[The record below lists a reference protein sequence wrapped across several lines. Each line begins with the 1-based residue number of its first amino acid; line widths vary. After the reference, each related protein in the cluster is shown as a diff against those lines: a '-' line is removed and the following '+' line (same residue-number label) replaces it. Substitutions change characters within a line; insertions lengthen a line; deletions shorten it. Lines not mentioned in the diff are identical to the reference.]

1 MPKHIFAKEY
11 EKYLIS
17 GKEEALNSLASGS
30 IEKEYFVL
38 IRKLLNEEL
47 SPRLQREID
56 YFVRRVPESQC
67 YRLKALNIFKK
78 LQNNPDKKDEIIKD
92 IKKLFNLGSVKS
104 YSKPVKYNKVS
115 NDQNQKEDEKKLPN
129 SLDIN
134 KYIKTKQFIE
144 DIYSNEVDPEDM
156 NIEDYF
162 DYKSV
167 KLNIDCNKLTEDLLV
182 KAFTNKNNYSVF
194 SDFVVKNI
202 TYLKLDKFKKVIK
215 LIVEK
220 CSKNEQSK
228 KRFRELVLK
237 EIDHFLNEQINVL
250 LEYRNEF
257 DFDELVSEL
266 ISRKYYEETKDN
278 LERVKKLKEI
288 KKLLN
293 ENKFEEDKMTRNVL
307 YSILYLNSK
316 MNIFEL
322 DTFIEYL
329 KCPIFE
335 NSSIYHIEKELKE
348 KIKKNKN
355 QKDIFHCQIIEPNY
369 NEEVKL
375 IKKCLKHFYLK
386 EKIPFEKF
394 NKYFY
399 TDFITEFYSKMQFY
413 LGKEEPLKDNT
424 LSSYEIDNLMEET
437 ILTICE
443 FNKESFNISD
453 DIELIL
459 EVKNI
464 KTLYLNIYEINTE
477 NYYYSNKKSFDET
490 ISLDGIVPTYED
502 IFSYND
508 KPQLLTEKKVLISK
522 LPKKRGL
529 FVVEFIGN
537 GHVSRAVIQRGNL
550 ICIHKNTING
560 KVLYILDE
568 ENKICKGEKTGVWIN
583 NVWYPSI
590 EKTGAILIPYSVKGD
605 TFILKHE
612 DFCCIEQSISIPNE
626 SYELSGLFIID
637 EESFLMGNVAKILV
651 RPYLFV
657 CNELCPLENLKNVK
671 LTINSIKTEN
681 NQEIPSITVIDN
693 IKLSYDKEFSFE
705 FQVPAKLKYVNFTLS
720 GEIKPK
726 TRDNVETLNIS
737 QELHFNRN
745 FEYDKLMKQDIDG
758 NYILH
763 FLGRNGEPKGN
774 HQVELNINHKFQSI
788 INKDKSILLE
798 SDLEGKINL
807 GKLNDVEKLEID
819 KTSFEIEQFP
829 KLTYM
834 SSMTI
839 LENQQINLP
848 FNKMEGYEI
857 HFLRIKGTKIVENLS
872 DSLNIKITDEKHN
885 LGNIALPKL
894 SEGIY
899 KLVINDCDIIINVI
913 KGKVMDIQDF
923 VLTDSGNIR
932 YNNNVETSIA
942 IEKVS
947 YENKELKIKLNKNN
961 KSINNPRVH
970 INCVQYLPKKL
981 NKNLE
986 LFSQSKFYQF
996 RMMNEEQ
1003 EFNITKATNIYLN
1016 NKILSD
1022 EIQYVLDRKQYEINL
1037 GNSLEKPSLLLK
1049 PQFIRDTTTEIK
1061 EGREG
1066 EGFGR
1071 LNAKEK
1077 RGYPVESCCKKCKRR
1092 LEMEDTRI
1100 KVHDFINVSP
1110 LIEENLIPDENGE
1123 VIIKDIDLKEYS
1135 FLHILCFDNISCNE
1149 DCFCLKNGV
1158 TSLRD
1163 LRAVN
1168 DLELNKNYCELRKIY
1183 PLSKKDKHHIND
1195 ITSTKFKLFDSLE
1208 KYVEFINII
1217 NPSLNKELK
1226 DFSFLLNFNNLNL
1239 NEKLEKITQYFSHET
1254 NIYLYFHHYDF
1265 FNKFI
1270 YPILKYKSEKT
1281 FIDYFLLDYKEKI
1294 LEFTKLQKVKQL
1306 NTFEKCLLIYT
1317 IRKDNKKLAC
1327 SLARQIRAQSPKEN
1341 QSEIK
1346 RLFNIALNLKS
1357 IEETKEIENIKVQK
1371 NSLKRPDEFLAFEMP
1386 KKLCCKKIVPSYD
1399 VDDYFDVDDD
1409 IAERINEKSQLFKE
1423 QGKTKEYCETQYYN
1437 RVFKNSDS
1445 NSRVKPNHFF
1455 ADLAKYWSEND
1466 SIRNIGFKTDN
1477 ILTKPNN
1484 LTEIIFML
1492 SVLDLEEKTLPQSQN
1507 LINDK
1512 GLGLTIEANTNAYL
1526 LTKEINETQL
1536 NTDNKYSLILAQMVF
1551 EADKANKSDEKEP
1564 TKFLINRT
1572 YLQKTIVTNISPDD
1586 ITCEILMNIPEGS
1599 LPIDSD
1605 EYKIIETANIKNYK
1619 SVVFEQKFYFPQE
1632 GTFKVYP
1639 ASASINGL
1647 IIAKSGLKTYEV
1659 VSNIKLSKEEIS
1671 NIDDV
1676 LDQGNKKEVLEFIK
1690 KSEVIDEEDLRK
1702 IYWMLKEKDFYSQL
1716 INILKEKYLY
1726 DDDIWQFSIE
1736 NDDIDSLKEYIHN
1749 HKDKEIFKS
1758 IGHEFDLQYLK
1769 VDKTN
1774 NAHILNHLDYYPILK
1789 NRIFKLPRSK
1799 SILTVQLRDTYQD
1812 YVSYLITLPKIND
1825 YQYMRLSYYLI
1836 LQQRI
1841 KDATTVY
1848 NKIDKNKLIGN
1859 ELSSLELQ
1867 YDYLTAYLDFSNG
1880 YPKFEKAR
1888 AISKKYKDISIS
1900 SWKNM
1905 FNEIED
1911 QLNEYDGKI
1920 NYDKEINEEENAS
1933 KKENKVKEE
1942 EVLNIELKDQDI
1954 NIIYKNISEITVKYY
1969 LIDIEILFS
1978 RSPFVKKTKVD
1989 FGYVKP
1995 QRIDI
2000 IKVEKDST
2008 ENKHVLGIPDEL
2020 KNKNFYIEV
2029 ISGKKREKEIY
2040 NSSLLKY
2047 SIIES
2052 IGEIKVM
2059 TPELKPL
2066 SQVYIKCFCET
2077 NNGSII
2083 FYKDGFTDLRG
2094 KFDYISLNNDLVN
2107 EVKTFSI
2114 LMVSKD
2120 YGSIITTCSP
2130 PKMIKE
2136 TNGENNIEAIFEYR
2150 QQLKN
2155 KLRNHS

>member
-1 MPKHIFAKEY
+1 MPKYIFAKEY
-11 EKYLIS
+11 EEYLIS
-17 GKEEALNSLASGS
+17 GREEALNSLASGS

-47 SPRLQREID
+47 SPKLQREID
-56 YFVRRVPESQC
+56 YFIKRVPESQC

-92 IKKLFNLGSVKS
+92 IKALFNLGNVKS

-115 NDQNQKEDEKKLPN
+115 NDQNQKEDEQKLPN

-134 KYIKTKQFIE
+134 KYIKTKQLIE
-144 DIYSNEVDPEDM
+144 EIYSNKVDPED
-156 NIEDYF
+156 IIFDDYF
-162 DYKSV
+162 YGESV

-182 KAFTNKNNYSVF
+182 KSFTDKDNYSIF

-202 TYLKLDKFKKVIK
+202 TYLKLDTFKKVIK

-220 CSKNEQSK
+220 CSKDEESL
-228 KRFRELVLK
+228 KRFRELVI
-237 EIDHFLNEQINVL
+237 EGIDHFLNEQINVL
-250 LEYRNEF
+250 LEYKNEF
-257 DFDELVSEL
+257 DFDELVTEL
-266 ISRKYYEETKDN
+266 ISRKYYEEPKDN

-293 ENKFEEDKMTRNVL
+293 EYKFEERNVL

-322 DTFIEYL
+322 DTFIEYI
-329 KCPIFE
+329 KCPIF
-335 NSSIYHIEKELKE
+335 NSSIYHIDKELKE
-348 KIKKNKN
+348 KIEKNELQN
-355 QKDIFHCQIIEPNY
+355 DIFDCQIIEPIY
-369 NEEVKL
+369 DEEVNL
-375 IKKCLKHFYLK
+375 VKKCLKHFYLK
-386 EKIPFEKF
+386 EKIPFEKLS
-394 NKYFY
+394 KYFY
-399 TDFITEFYSKMQFY
+399 TDFITKFYSKMQFY

-424 LSSYEIDNLMEET
+424 LSSYEINNLMEET

-443 FNKESFNISD
+443 FNKESFNIND
-453 DIELIL
+453 DIELTL

-477 NYYYSNKKSFDET
+477 NYYYSNKKRFDET

-508 KPQLLTEKKVLISK
+508 KPQLLTEKKVPISK
-522 LPKKRGL
+522 LLKKRGL

-550 ICIHKNTING
+550 ACIHKNTING

-568 ENKICKGEKTGVWIN
+568 ENKICKGEKTGLWIN

-590 EKTGAILIPYSVKGD
+590 EKTGAILIPYSVNGD

-657 CNELCPLENLKNVK
+657 CNELCPLEYLKNVK
-671 LTINSIKTEN
+671 LTINTIKTEN
-681 NQEIPSITVIDN
+681 NQKIPSINVIDN

-705 FQVPAKLKYVNFTLS
+705 FQVPSKLIYVNFTLS

-726 TRDNVETLNIS
+726 TRDDVEALNIS
-737 QELHFNRN
+737 QELDFNRN
-745 FEYDKLMKQDIDG
+745 FEYDKLIKQDING

-788 INKDKSILLE
+788 INNNKSILLE

-807 GKLNDVEKLEID
+807 GKLDDVEEFEID

-829 KLTYM
+829 KFTYM

-848 FNKMEGYEI
+848 FNKKDGYEI
-857 HFLRIKGTKIVENLS
+857 HFVRIKDTKIVENLS

-885 LGNIALPKL
+885 LGNVALPKL

-899 KLVINDCDIIINVI
+899 KLIINDCDIIINVI
-913 KGKVMDIQDF
+913 KGKIMDIQDF
-923 VLTDSGNIR
+923 IITDTGNIR

-986 LFSQSKFYQF
+986 AFSQSKFYQF
-996 RMMNEEQ
+996 RMNNEEQ
-1003 EFNITKATNIYLN
+1003 KFNITKATNIYLN

-1022 EIQYVLDRKQYEINL
+1022 EIQYVLDRKQFEINL

-1061 EGREG
+1061 EGREE

-1071 LNAKEK
+1071 IKEK
-1077 RGYPVESCCKKCKRR
+1077 DSYDLGCSIEGYGRK
-1092 LEMEDTRI
+1092 LEMEDKGI

-1110 LIEENLIPDENGE
+1110 LIEENLIPNENGE

-1135 FLHILCFDNISCNE
+1135 FLHILCLDNISCNE

-1183 PLSKKDKHHIND
+1183 PLSKKEKHHINN
-1195 ITSTKFKLFDSLE
+1195 ITSTKFKIFDSLE

-1254 NIYLYFHHYDF
+1254 NIYLYFHHKDF

-1281 FIDYFLLDYKEKI
+1281 FIDYFLLGYQEKI

-1306 NTFEKCLLIYT
+1306 NAFEKCLLIYT

-1327 SLARQIRAQSPKEN
+1327 SLARPIRAQSPKEN

-1357 IEETKEIENIKVQK
+1357 IEETKEIENLKVEK
-1371 NSLKRPDEFLAFEMP
+1371 NSIE
-1386 KKLCCKKIVPSYD
+1386 KKLLMKAYEMDKMYCSKRKMKWAAPS
-1399 VDDYFDVDDD
+1399 DDYFDVDDD
-1409 IAERINEKSQLFKE
+1409 IAESINEKTQLFKE

-1437 RVFKNSDS
+1437 SVFKNSDS
-1445 NSRVKPNHFF
+1445 ISRVKPNHFF

-1466 SIRNIGFKTDN
+1466 SIRNIGFKTDS

-1507 LINDK
+1507 LTSDK
-1512 GLGLTIEANTNAYL
+1512 GLGLTIETNTNAYL

-1536 NTDNKYSLILAQMVF
+1536 NSDNKYSLILAQMVF
-1551 EADKANKSDEKEP
+1551 EADKVNKSDEKEP
-1564 TKFLINRT
+1564 TKFLTNRI

-1599 LPIDSD
+1599 FPIDSD
-1605 EYKIIETANIKNYK
+1605 EYKIIETANIQNYK
-1619 SVVFEQKFYFPQE
+1619 SIVFEQKFYFPQE

-1647 IIAKSGLKTYEV
+1647 VIAKSGLKTYEV

-1690 KSEVIDEEDLRK
+1690 KSEVIDEQDLRK

-1716 INILKEKYLY
+1716 INILKEKYIF

-1736 NDDIDSLKEYIHN
+1736 NDDIDSLKEYIYN
-1749 HKDKEIFKS
+1749 HKNKEIFQS

-1774 NAHILNHLDYYPILK
+1774 NAHIFIYIYILN
-1789 NRIFKLPRSK
+1789 
-1799 SILTVQLRDTYQD
+1799 
-1812 YVSYLITLPKIND
+1812 
-1825 YQYMRLSYYLI
+1825 
-1836 LQQRI
+1836 
-1841 KDATTVY
+1841 
-1848 NKIDKNKLIGN
+1848 
-1859 ELSSLELQ
+1859 
-1867 YDYLTAYLDFSNG
+1867 
-1880 YPKFEKAR
+1880 KFQK
-1888 AISKKYKDISIS
+1888 
-1900 SWKNM
+1900 
-1905 FNEIED
+1905 
-1911 QLNEYDGKI
+1911 
-1920 NYDKEINEEENAS
+1920 
-1933 KKENKVKEE
+1933 
-1942 EVLNIELKDQDI
+1942 
-1954 NIIYKNISEITVKYY
+1954 
-1969 LIDIEILFS
+1969 
-1978 RSPFVKKTKVD
+1978 
-1989 FGYVKP
+1989 
-1995 QRIDI
+1995 
-2000 IKVEKDST
+2000 
-2008 ENKHVLGIPDEL
+2008 
-2020 KNKNFYIEV
+2020 
-2029 ISGKKREKEIY
+2029 
-2040 NSSLLKY
+2040 
-2047 SIIES
+2047 
-2052 IGEIKVM
+2052 
-2059 TPELKPL
+2059 
-2066 SQVYIKCFCET
+2066 
-2077 NNGSII
+2077 
-2083 FYKDGFTDLRG
+2083 
-2094 KFDYISLNNDLVN
+2094 
-2107 EVKTFSI
+2107 
-2114 LMVSKD
+2114 
-2120 YGSIITTCSP
+2120 
-2130 PKMIKE
+2130 
-2136 TNGENNIEAIFEYR
+2136 
-2150 QQLKN
+2150 
-2155 KLRNHS
+2155 